1 MKAKSEFIL
10 LEEYLIQKVKKIGW
24 KAVFI
29 AVIQFQRKHHKNEG
43 YRFTDKLL
51 RKLGYT
57 EI

>member
-1 MKAKSEFIL
+1 MKNKSEIAL
-10 LEEYLIQKVKKIGW
+10 LEIYLIKKVKEIGW

-29 AVIQFQRKHHKNEG
+29 AVIQFQRKHHEKDG

-57 EI
+57 EN